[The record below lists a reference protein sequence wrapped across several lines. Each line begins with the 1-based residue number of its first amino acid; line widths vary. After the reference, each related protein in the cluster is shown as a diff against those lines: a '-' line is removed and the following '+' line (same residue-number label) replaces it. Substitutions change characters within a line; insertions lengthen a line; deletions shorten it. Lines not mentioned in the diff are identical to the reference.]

1 MQETQ
6 QEDHA
11 QRAGDK
17 QEAERQVGVGVGMGA
32 TRLQLKRLPKD
43 FLGVGWDEGFRVFRA

>member
-1 MQETQ
+1 MHNGQETSKKL
-6 QEDHA
+6 HV
-11 QRAGDK
+11 RWGW
-17 QEAERQVGVGVGMGA
+17 GMGMGA